1 MQLEACDNAGFMA
14 SSRLTMIRFSQI
26 LFALS
31 LLALFTGCKRPE
43 ADPRTS
49 IRTVVFLSA
58 DMAWPYE
65 LTQVQNFQRMVGF
78 RDKVNFIHHDAKG
91 DASLQA
97 EQFGLAMAEK
107 PFALAISPVDASRIS
122 DQVAA
127 AVQMGVVVVG
137 IGESAMSLPCTT
149 AVATDLREAGRLAG
163 DLTVKALK
171 RKALAEG
178 RVDVVGRVVE
188 IRGEDENATSQV
200 MHEGFMEA
208 LKTAPGV
215 ILVHDAPGA
224 WTKDGG
230 KSRAMDALRLQTT
243 FDVVYAQNDAMAL
256 GAVIGLGETRANMM
270 VIGTGGY
277 VGVDGGLS
285 LVNKGDL
292 DATVFLPILVDLA
305 WNFITKKMDEPSFIP
320 QASYRVAP
328 TAITA
333 SNADQMLREGP
344 PPLPTL

>member
-1 MQLEACDNAGFMA
+1 MA
-14 SSRLTMIRFSQI
+14 SSAPTMIRFSQI
-26 LFALS
+26 LFLLMLFVLLS
-31 LLALFTGCKRPE
+31 GCKRS
-43 ADPRTS
+43 ATDPQAS

-58 DMAWPYE
+58 DATRPYE

-78 RDKVNFIHHDAKG
+78 RDRVNFIHHDAKG
-91 DASLQA
+91 DSALQA

-107 PFALAISPVDASRIS
+107 PFAIAVSPVDAARVS
-122 DQVAA
+122 DQVVA
-127 AVQMGVVVVG
+127 AVQLGVVVVG
-137 IGESAMSLPCTT
+137 IGEAALSLPCTT
-149 AVATDLREAGRLAG
+149 VVTTDLREVGRLAG
-163 DLTVKALK
+163 DVALKALK

-188 IRGEDENATSQV
+188 IRGDDKNATSQA
-200 MHEGFMEA
+200 MHEGFMGA
-208 LKTAPGV
+208 LKAIPGV

-230 KSRAMDALRLQTT
+230 KARALDALRLQTS
-243 FDVVYAQNDAMAL
+243 FEVVYAHNDAMAL
-256 GAVIGLGETRANMM
+256 GAVIGLGEARANLM

-305 WNFITKKMDEPSFIP
+305 WNIITQKMDDPSFIP
-320 QASYRVAP
+320 QASYQVAP
-328 TAITA
+328 TAITP

-344 PPLPTL
+344 PPLPML

>member
-1 MQLEACDNAGFMA
+1 
-14 SSRLTMIRFSQI
+14 MIRFSQI

-31 LLALFTGCKRPE
+31 LFALSPGCKRPE
-43 ADPRTS
+43 ADPLAS
-49 IRTVVFLSA
+49 IRTVAFLSA
-58 DMAWPYE
+58 DAAQPYE

-78 RDKVNFIHHDAKG
+78 RDKVNFIHHDAKR
-91 DASLQA
+91 DAALQA
-97 EQFGLAMAEK
+97 EQFGLVMAEK
-107 PFALAISPVDASRIS
+107 PFAIAITPVDAGRVSH
-122 DQVAA
+122 QVAA

-137 IGESAMSLPCTT
+137 IGEAALSLPCTT
-149 AVATDLREAGRLAG
+149 AVATDLREVGRLASG
-163 DLTVKALK
+163 VAVKALTK
-171 RKALAEG
+171 KALAEG
-178 RVDVVGRVVE
+178 KVDVVGRVVE
-188 IRGEDENATSQV
+188 IRGEDESATSQM
-200 MHEGFMEA
+200 MHEGFMET
-208 LKTAPGV
+208 LKAVPGV

-230 KSRAMDALRLQTT
+230 QARAMDALRLQTS
-243 FDVVYAQNDAMAL
+243 FDVIYAHNDAMAL
-256 GAVIGLGETRANMM
+256 GAVIGLGEARANMM

-277 VGVDGGLS
+277 VGVEGGLS

-328 TAITA
+328 TAITP